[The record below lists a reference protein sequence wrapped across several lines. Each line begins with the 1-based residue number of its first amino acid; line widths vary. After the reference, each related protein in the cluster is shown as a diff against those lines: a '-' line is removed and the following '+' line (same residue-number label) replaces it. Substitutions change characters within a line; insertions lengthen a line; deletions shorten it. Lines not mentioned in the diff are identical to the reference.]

1 MEAKG
6 EGPMRGRKPTPVSLR
21 LVRGNPGRRPIPEVA
36 KVSSE
41 MPQAP
46 AHLSQRAREEWDT
59 IAPQLHEAGLLA
71 KVDRSALAAYCQAY
85 GRWVEAE
92 VALKTHGTL
101 VKSPSGFPM
110 VSPYLTVANKAMEQ
124 MTKMLIEFGMSPSSR
139 SRVTVEKPVKQS
151 AVSRFLP
158 VAARRG

>member
-1 MEAKG
+1 
-6 EGPMRGRKPTPVSLR
+6 MRGRKPTPVVLR
-21 LVRGNPGRRPIPEVA
+21 LVKGNPGRRPIPEVPI
-36 KVSSE
+36 VSAVIPE
-41 MPQAP
+41 KP
-46 AHLSQRAREEWDT
+46 AHLSDAASAEWDVV
-59 IAPQLHEAGLLA
+59 APQLHEAGLLSTI
-71 KVDRSALAAYCQAY
+71 DRTALAAYCQAY

-139 SRVTVEKPVKQS
+139 SRVTVDKPVKQS

>member
-1 MEAKG
+1 MSAA
-6 EGPMRGRKPTPVSLR
+6 
-21 LVRGNPGRRPIPEVA
+21 IPE
-36 KVSSE
+36 K
-41 MPQAP
+41 P
-46 AHLSQRAREEWDT
+46 AHLSDAAAAEWDVV
-59 IAPQLHEAGLLA
+59 APQLLEAGLLSTI
-71 KVDRSALAAYCQAY
+71 DRTALAAYCQAY

-139 SRVTVEKPVKQS
+139 SRVTVDKPIKENK
-151 AVSRFLP
+151 VSRFLKS
-158 VAARRG
+158 G

>member
-1 MEAKG
+1 MK
-6 EGPMRGRKPTPVSLR
+6 GRKPTPVVLR
-21 LVRGNPGRRPIPEVA
+21 LVKGNPGRRPIPEVP
-36 KVSSE
+36 VLSSE
-41 MPQAP
+41 IPEKP
-46 AHLSQRAREEWDT
+46 SHLSDAAAQEWDVV
-59 IAPQLHEAGLLA
+59 APQLHEAGLLA
-71 KVDRSALAAYCQAY
+71 RVDRTALAAYCQAY